1 MSPPLS
7 AFSYYKQQKEGVFYK
22 KFLSVIFTLI
32 IISVLC
38 VSAYAGDERIA
49 KKTGNLTFSGT
60 TANCSA
66 CVFEADSNITLNM
79 TLYHDSSVVGTWST
93 TGKNYVSLD
102 KTCSVDAGEEYM

>member
-1 MSPPLS
+1 M
-7 AFSYYKQQKEGVFYK
+7 
-22 KFLSVIFTLI
+22 
-32 IISVLC
+32 C

-66 CVFEADSNITLNM
+66 CVSEAGSNIILNM

-93 TGKNYVSLD
+93 SGKNYVSLD
-102 KTCSVDAGEEYM
+102 KTCSVDAGEEYMLIISGTISGNSFTMEPITRTCKGMACMGEAGVW